1 MRVLAIPSDTG
12 ACGSYRVHWP
22 ARAVALAR
30 PDWDVRTVNPRTF
43 QFARNPYTREFV
55 VRGLDLDGVDV
66 VHLQRVGSPNSVEF
80 MRWCQRQG
88 VAVVVDFDD
97 AMWAIDRDNVA
108 WRDWNGRGPRG
119 DDVHWRWCDDAARV
133 ADLVTVT
140 TSALAKRYG
149 EHGRT
154 EVIPNYLPDRA
165 LASWDDIRDRRAK
178 RNGDPVRI
186 GWAGSLGVHPHD
198 LDVAAPA
205 VAWAVRELGAEL
217 HVVGGG
223 GDRAAKAFGLDPH
236 EVTVHPAVSLADYH
250 AALDV
255 FDVGIVPLADSKF
268 NAAKSWLK
276 ALEYAGRGLAVVAS
290 ETPANRLLGKA
301 VSAVSVVSTVGAWKF
316 ALEELVTHPPAL
328 WDAQTQARD
337 AARHLTLEVRAN
349 DWAKA
354 YERAAA
360 RRTSLHD

>member
-30 PDWDVRTVNPRTF
+30 PDWDVRTVNPVTVHFTRT
-43 QFARNPYTREFV
+43 YSGEFI
-55 VRGLDLDGVDV
+55 VRGLDLTDVDV
-66 VHLQRVGSPNSVEF
+66 VHVQRIGSPNSVEF
-80 MRWCQRQG
+80 MRWCQHQG
-88 VAVVVDFDD
+88 AAVVLDMDD
-97 AMWAIDRDNVA
+97 AMWAIDRDNTA

-140 TSALAKRYG
+140 TDALAKRYG
-149 EHGRT
+149 AHGRV

-165 LASWDDIRDRRAK
+165 LAPWDAVRERQAK

-186 GWAGSLGVHPHD
+186 GWAGSIGVHPHD
-198 LDVAAPA
+198 LDAAAPA
-205 VAWAVRELGAEL
+205 VTWAVRELGAEF
-217 HVVGGG
+217 HVIGGG
-223 GDRAAKAFGLDPH
+223 ERVAETFGLEPD
-236 EVTVHPAVSLADYH
+236 EFTVHPFSPLSEYH

-255 FDVGIVPLADSKF
+255 FDIGIVPLDDTKF

-290 ETPANRLLGKA
+290 DTPANRLLGRA
-301 VSAVSVVSTVGAWKF
+301 VSAVSVVSTVGAWKT
-316 ALEELVTHPPAL
+316 ALEELVTGPETL
-328 WDAQTQARD
+328 LDRQTWARD
-337 AARHLTLEVRAN
+337 SARHLTLEARSDRWAN
-349 DWAKA
+349 A
-354 YERAAA
+354 YERAAN
-360 RRTSLHD
+360 RRASLQD